1 MPNNRYKSQK
11 IVAYTNSKGEL
22 VIDTQYQAPKKLSFF
37 QSDLFHIIFVVAMTM
52 LFTVTF
58 FIKLADSLDADAKRF
73 EHQNAI
79 EKMQQTHEVV
89 K

>member
-1 MPNNRYKSQK
+1 M
-11 IVAYTNSKGEL
+11 VHTNSKGEL
-22 VIDTQYQAPKKLSFF
+22 VIDTQYQAPKKQSFF
-37 QSDLFHIIFVVAMTM
+37 QSDLFHIVFIVIMTI

-73 EHQNAI
+73 EQQNAI
-79 EKMQQTHEVV
+79 EKMQQPHEVI